1 MKKRILLIGLVASI
15 WAAGFA
21 PGLVLAGG
29 LRSAPVSGGG
39 APAPGGG
46 APAPG
51 GGAPA
56 PEIGASALGLLL
68 ASGTALYIL
77 RRRQM

>member
-39 APAPGGG
+39 APAP
-46 APAPG
+46 
-51 GGAPA
+51 
-56 PEIGASALGLLL
+56 EIGASALGLLL

>member
-29 LRSAPVSGGG
+29 LRSAPAGGG
-39 APAPGGG
+39 APAS
-46 APAPG
+46 G

-77 RRRQM
+77 RRRKM